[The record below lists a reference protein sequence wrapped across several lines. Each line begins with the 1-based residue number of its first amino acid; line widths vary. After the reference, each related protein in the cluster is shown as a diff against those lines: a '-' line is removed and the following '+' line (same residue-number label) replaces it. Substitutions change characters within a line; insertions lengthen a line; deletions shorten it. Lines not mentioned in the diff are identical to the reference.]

1 MVFGKKKKARADAAG
16 AEADGTPAGGT
27 PAGGTPAGG
36 MEADNAAAEGSA
48 VQGSAV
54 LGSAAQA
61 RAAEGRAAEGRA
73 AEGKAAEG
81 KAAEP
86 SDAKGAAEGAASDH
100 KATPDGRAAAPGA
113 PAAGAAATA
122 ETATAETVA
131 AVAAA
136 SADAPSGTP
145 RDVAELSSTKGFLDF
160 GGLLIPASPQQKVRL
175 DIDQKTKRVV
185 ALTITLGQAS
195 IQLQPFSA
203 PKSGGT
209 WEEVRQQIADSVKTQ
224 KGRIKEV
231 DGRFGKELAARV
243 PTTLKDGRQGWR
255 VARFIGFEGPRWFL
269 RGVVGGRGAIDSAAA
284 REVEDFFASVVVVRG
299 EDPLPPR
306 ELLPLRP
313 PEGAKRVSVPR
324 NPAQRR
330 DAGNGP
336 NPGAAALD
344 STSEGQ
350 S

>member
-16 AEADGTPAGGT
+16 AEADGTSAGGT
-27 PAGGTPAGG
+27 PIGGV
-36 MEADNAAAEGSA
+36 EVDNAAA
-48 VQGSAV
+48 Q
-54 LGSAAQA
+54 
-61 RAAEGRAAEGRA
+61 GRAAQGSTAQGSTAQAEAVEGRA
-73 AEGKAAEG
+73 AEGKAAG
-81 KAAEP
+81 S

-100 KATPDGRAAAPGA
+100 EATPDGRAAAPGA

-231 DGRFGKELAARV
+231 DGRFGRELAARV

>member
-1 MVFGKKKKARADAAG
+1 MLFGKKKKARA
-16 AEADGTPAGGT
+16 E
-27 PAGGTPAGG
+27 
-36 MEADNAAAEGSA
+36 AEGA
-48 VQGSAV
+48 V
-54 LGSAAQA
+54 
-61 RAAEGRAAEGRA
+61 AEGA
-73 AEGKAAEG
+73 
-81 KAAEP
+81 
-86 SDAKGAAEGAASDH
+86 AAEGAAAENT
-100 KATPDGRAAAPGA
+100 ATETAATNDAAADEGAAAERPETQGAVEEAAPEGQAAPGGRAAAGGTTA
-113 PAAGAAATA
+113 PHTKAGEKGTAATRA
-122 ETATAETVA
+122 ADTATAETVA

-136 SADAPSGTP
+136 SADTDSGTP

-175 DIDQKTKRVV
+175 DMDQKTKRVV

-209 WEEVRQQIADSVKTQ
+209 WEEVREQIADSVKAQ

-269 RGVVGGRGAIDSAAA
+269 RGVVGGRGAIDSEAA

-313 PEGAKRVSVPR
+313 PEGAKRVAVPR

-336 NPGAAALD
+336 SPGAAALD

>member
-16 AEADGTPAGGT
+16 AEADGTSAGGT
-27 PAGGTPAGG
+27 PIGGV
-36 MEADNAAAEGSA
+36 EVDNAAA
-48 VQGSAV
+48 Q
-54 LGSAAQA
+54 
-61 RAAEGRAAEGRA
+61 GRAAQGSTAQGSTAQAEAVEGRA
-73 AEGKAAEG
+73 AEGKAAG
-81 KAAEP
+81 S
-86 SDAKGAAEGAASDH
+86 SDAKGAAEGAASADE
-100 KATPDGRAAAPGA
+100 ATSDGR
-113 PAAGAAATA
+113 AAATA

-231 DGRFGKELAARV
+231 DGRFGRELAARV

>member
-27 PAGGTPAGG
+27 PAGGV
-36 MEADNAAAEGSA
+36 EADNAAAQGSA
-48 VQGSAV
+48 VQGSA
-54 LGSAAQA
+54 AQA
-61 RAAEGRAAEGRA
+61 KAAEGRA
-73 AEGKAAEG
+73 AEGKAADSSG
-81 KAAEP
+81 
-86 SDAKGAAEGAASDH
+86 AKGAAEGAASDDE
-100 KATPDGRAAAPGA
+100 ATPDGRAAAPGA
-113 PAAGAAATA
+113 PAAGAAATAETATA

-313 PEGAKRVSVPR
+313 PEGAKRVAVPR

>member
-1 MVFGKKKKARADAAG
+1 MLFGKKKKARAVTASSP
-16 AEADGTPAGGT
+16 AEDTR
-27 PAGGTPAGG
+27 
-36 MEADNAAAEGSA
+36 AEHT
-48 VQGSAV
+48 
-54 LGSAAQA
+54 AAQ
-61 RAAEGRAAEGRA
+61 
-73 AEGKAAEG
+73 
-81 KAAEP
+81 
-86 SDAKGAAEGAASDH
+86 EGAA
-100 KATPDGRAAAPGA
+100 AAGPAAGTG
-113 PAAGAAATA
+113 AAGAADRSPGDSPGAGQGSPAGASSDAEAGSGSRPGSRIDAGLNA
-122 ETATAETVA
+122 ETATEEAVA
-131 AVAAA
+131 AVATP
-136 SADAPSGTP
+136 SADAPAGTP
-145 RDVAELSSTKGFLDF
+145 RDIAELSGTKGFLDF
-160 GGLLIPASPQQKVRL
+160 GGLMIPASPQQKVRL

-209 WEEVRQQIADSVKTQ
+209 WDEVREQIADSVKAQ

-243 PTTLKDGRQGWR
+243 PTVLKDGRQGWR

-269 RGVVGGRGAIDSAAA
+269 RGVVGGRGAIDAEAA

-313 PEGAKRVSVPR
+313 PEGAKRVAVPR

-344 STSEGQ
+344 ANAEGQ